1 VAAAAAASASTIH
14 KAFRDGRR
22 SEAEHRGRKERSFW

>member
-14 KAFRDGRR
+14 KAFRDERR